1 LTLTIFE
8 QTAFHA
14 SFKEEKAD
22 AAQTAVL
29 AVSRGTSVILL
40 LVYGLYLLFQLKTH
54 AYMYESVPQAI
65 IEAESHPGVLA
76 DMMDSSSSSDSSDSS
91 SSSDSDSSGDS
102 GSVKNARKRFKRMI
116 KHRRHRKS
124 SVSTASV
131 SSPSASF
138 PSFLSS
144 AATTM
149 ERQDNSWEHA
159 IGSPK
164 ISRRASALASVN
176 NGKENLDADVEDGDN
191 NTRVRDF
198 GDTNGGDVSKALERK
213 RSHKKSKKHQKR
225 KDPVELSEKPPIE
238 SIEPVRSQSGPRVGF
253 AEDISAAESQD
264 LSAGKRPFNMRGFS
278 RAPAFRPGLTK
289 MLSNNV
295 FATPPPPPSPSQ
307 TPVPTLR
314 GRPMIRRTNSL
325 PGRLN
330 QLSVLAGVNPAPT
343 VTRTGTDPIPP
354 FQHQVGDEEAGV
366 EAATPDG
373 KLVMSRTAAVVML
386 LFSTALVAVCA
397 EFLVEAIPEMV
408 ADSPVSEAFIGLII
422 LPIVGNAAEHVTA
435 VTVAAKNKMDL
446 AIGVAVGSS
455 IQIALFVT
463 PVVVLLGWILNT
475 EMSLYFNLFET
486 ISLFAT
492 VFVVNFLVLDG
503 RSNYLEGTLLIAA
516 YVIIAICAFY
526 YPGDDSLSVVGGGDH

>member
-1 LTLTIFE
+1 
-8 QTAFHA
+8 
-14 SFKEEKAD
+14 
-22 AAQTAVL
+22 
-29 AVSRGTSVILL
+29 
-40 LVYGLYLLFQLKTH
+40 
-54 AYMYESVPQAI
+54 M
-65 IEAESHPGVLA
+65 
-76 DMMDSSSSSDSSDSS
+76 
-91 SSSDSDSSGDS
+91 
-102 GSVKNARKRFKRMI
+102 
-116 KHRRHRKS
+116 
-124 SVSTASV
+124 
-131 SSPSASF
+131 
-138 PSFLSS
+138 
-144 AATTM
+144 
-149 ERQDNSWEHA
+149 
-159 IGSPK
+159 
-164 ISRRASALASVN
+164 SALAPP
-176 NGKENLDADVEDGDN
+176 KHEEANLDADSETGDN

-198 GDTNGGDVSKALERK
+198 GDADGGDVTKALESK
-213 RSHKKSKKHQKR
+213 RSHKKSKKHHHKQK
-225 KDPVELSEKPPIE
+225 DAVEFNEKPPLE
-238 SIEPVRSQSGPRVGF
+238 RVEPVRSQSGPRVGF
-253 AEDISAAESQD
+253 AEDISAAESQPVTD
-264 LSAGKRPFNMRGFS
+264 ASAAKRPFNMRGFS
-278 RAPAFRPGLTK
+278 TRTPAFRPGLTK

-295 FATPPPPPSPSQ
+295 FATPPPPPSALQ

-330 QLSVLAGVNPAPT
+330 QLSVLAGVNPAPS
-343 VTRTGTDPIPP
+343 VTRSGTDPIPP
-354 FQHQVGDEEAGV
+354 FQTQVGDEEAGV
-366 EAATPDG
+366 EPVTSDG

-526 YPGDDSLSVVGGGDH
+526 YPDHDSLSSVGGGEGS

>member
-1 LTLTIFE
+1 
-8 QTAFHA
+8 
-14 SFKEEKAD
+14 
-22 AAQTAVL
+22 VL

-40 LVYGLYLLFQLKTH
+40 LVYGIYLLFQLKTH

-65 IEAESHPGVLA
+65 IEAESHPGILA
-76 DMMDSSSSSDSSDSS
+76 DMMDSSSSSSDSS
-91 SSSDSDSSGDS
+91 SSSSDSDSDSSGDS
-102 GSVKNARKRFKRMI
+102 GSVKNARRRFKRMI

-138 PSFLSS
+138 PSALSS

-149 ERQDNSWEHA
+149 ERQDGNPWEHA
-159 IGSPK
+159 LASSK
-164 ISRRASALASVN
+164 SSRRMSALAPATN
-176 NGKENLDADVEDGDN
+176 DDANLDADVETGN
-191 NTRVRDF
+191 HNTRVRDF
-198 GDTNGGDVSKALERK
+198 GDANGGDVTKALESK
-213 RSHKKSKKHQKR
+213 RSHKKGKKHRKQK
-225 KDPVELSEKPPIE
+225 DAIELSEKPPVE
-238 SIEPVRSQSGPRVGF
+238 TIEPVRSQSGPRVGF
-253 AEDISAAESQD
+253 AEEISTAESQIAAD
-264 LSAGKRPFNMRGFS
+264 SSAAKRPFNMRGFS
-278 RAPAFRPGLTK
+278 RTPAFRPGLTK

-295 FATPPPPPSPSQ
+295 FATPPPPPSASQ
-307 TPVPTLR
+307 NPVPTLR

-343 VTRTGTDPIPP
+343 PTRSGTDPISP

-366 EAATPDG
+366 ETVTSDG

-408 ADSPVSEAFIGLII
+408 DDSPVSEAFIGLII

-526 YPGDDSLSVVGGGDH
+526 YPDADSLSSVGGGEGS